1 MTYEQQNY
9 HHTAPPRARQE
20 VHFKEKGCTDL
31 IIADEL
37 KSGPQAFLKLLSYK
51 KKTAKSN
58 HTFFKLSS
66 STW

>member
-20 VHFKEKGCTDL
+20 VHFKEKGCIDL

-37 KSGPQAFLKLLSYK
+37 KSRPQASLELLSL
-51 KKTAKSN
+51 KKTN
-58 HTFFKLSS
+58 KLYLFQAILVNLI
-66 STW
+66 T

>member
-20 VHFKEKGCTDL
+20 VHFKEKGCIDL

-37 KSGPQAFLKLLSYK
+37 KSGPQASLELLSLKRTNY
-51 KKTAKSN
+51 
-58 HTFFKLSS
+58 TFFKLSS
-66 STW
+66 ST

>member
-9 HHTAPPRARQE
+9 HHTARTRQE
-20 VHFKEKGCTDL
+20 VHFKEKGCIDL

-37 KSGPQAFLKLLSYK
+37 KSRPQASLELLSLKK
-51 KKTAKSN
+51 KKTN
-58 HTFFKLSS
+58 YTFFKLSS